1 MLEMPQEC
9 LLVLEGFLESLV
21 DGGVFGAA
29 RWRSCQG
36 LLQSTG
42 SC

>member
-1 MLEMPQEC
+1 MLEMPLEC

-21 DGGVFGAA
+21 AKGFLERQVEK
-29 RWRSCQG
+29 RQG